1 MPRFDLHLKVE
12 VDTETPEDPRR
23 LAAEIC
29 RLLRKVY
36 GVRGAELTHW
46 SEAPAMPDCR

>member
-1 MPRFDLHLKVE
+1 
-12 VDTETPEDPRR
+12 
-23 LAAEIC
+23 
-29 RLLRKVY
+29 LLRKVY